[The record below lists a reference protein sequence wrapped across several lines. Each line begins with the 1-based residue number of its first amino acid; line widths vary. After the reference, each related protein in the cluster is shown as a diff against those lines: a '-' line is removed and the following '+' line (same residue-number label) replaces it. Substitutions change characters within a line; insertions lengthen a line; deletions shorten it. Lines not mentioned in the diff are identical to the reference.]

1 MIGPTEK
8 ATRASAGRDL
18 ARVAQ
23 ARATARTT
31 QDGADDRM
39 AGSRE
44 DARAWDEQQ
53 YRELFERAVEG
64 IFRTTASGRP
74 LAINSAGARLLGYD
88 SPSEMLV
95 QAIEGAG
102 PAWIDPDRRAE
113 LVERVRAAGAVS
125 DFEYEVHRRDGS
137 TAWLSI
143 HARAVWDPDVPELC
157 IEGQIVDVTRRRDAE
172 RVVVESQE
180 RYASLYEHML
190 EGVISC
196 RMLFDAAGQPTDWI
210 YLDVNAAFEELTGLA
225 DVTGKPV
232 TEVIPGI
239 RETNPELFEIFGR
252 VTRTG
257 LPEKFE
263 TYLPALERWFSVSA
277 SRPRPGHVAVIFENI
292 TERKRVDEELR
303 ESEQRYR
310 VVVDHLTEGVLVQD
324 AAGRI
329 TASNPAARGILGLTV
344 DELTG
349 QTLFDPE
356 LHDVWA
362 DGTLVRG
369 EHHPAAIA
377 RMTGQPVTGI
387 VMGVQHATDA
397 TRWLLVNAQPL
408 RDALGDELT
417 GVVVSFSD
425 VTQRERLAREREFL
439 AAIVEESADG
449 IVVTDADDRVT
460 YANPAF
466 LATIGRG
473 LTELVGTAMS
483 DVMLGVLD
491 PATIADVQRTI
502 AAGHRW
508 LGAIDRRVGAID
520 RRAGVADRRQTAAP
534 MHHVEVSVTPRRGPD
549 GAVSSY
555 VSVTRD
561 VTELRDAE
569 AELVL
574 EARVRAAMTES
585 LHDIPADATLEQA
598 AHGICD
604 QLVKL
609 PFIDMASIQVFLDAD
624 DVQIIALSAPDGYP
638 TKVGDHLPSTMAALM
653 QQRVAAGPWAGYAAE
668 DGVDEGW
675 VAGRAAAG
683 LRALA
688 YGPIG
693 HGDHVDGVLLIGTFD
708 EGFARTLVEKM
719 PAMVSFSATSS
730 ALLAERMHDM
740 RRAAELRGAITAVL
754 EGRLFHPVFQPIV
767 DLASGEVVGYEA
779 LTRFDSG
786 QRPDRALF
794 DAWSVGLGPDLELAT
809 LEVAVTAGKRLPPG
823 LWLDLNVSPSLLAD
837 PECVRQVLE
846 NADRPI
852 VIEITEHD
860 VIDDYAAVRDAVRGL
875 GRNVRLAVDDA
886 GAGVANFGHI
896 IDLHPDFVKLDISLV
911 RHVNADLG
919 RQAMVMGMRYFA
931 RSAGCRLIAEG
942 IETEDEAHTL
952 IALSVQFGQGYLFG
966 RPEPVEAW
974 ARKGTGDRKQT
985 RDAGLRPVAQGR
997 AGEELLDEDAKP

>member
-1 MIGPTEK
+1 MTVPTEK

-18 ARVAQ
+18 ARA
-23 ARATARTT
+23 ARARAAVRTT

-39 AGSRE
+39 AGGRE

-53 YRELFERAVEG
+53 YRDLFERAVEG

-74 LAINSAGARLLGYD
+74 LSINLAGARLLGYD
-88 SPSEMLV
+88 SPSAMLLG
-95 QAIEGAG
+95 AIDGAG

-137 TAWLSI
+137 MAWLSI

-157 IEGQIVDVTRRRDAE
+157 IEGLIVDVTRRHDAE
-172 RVVVESQE
+172 QALVESQE
-180 RYASLYEHML
+180 RYRSLYEHML
-190 EGVISC
+190 EGVTSC
-196 RMLFDAAGQPTDWI
+196 RLLFDAAGQPTDWI

-225 DVTGKPV
+225 DVTGKQV

-257 LPEKFE
+257 IPEKFE

-277 SRPRPGHVAVIFENI
+277 SRPRPGHFAVIFENI

-303 ESEQRYR
+303 AIEHRYR
-310 VVVDHLTEGVLVQD
+310 VVVDHLTEGVVVQD

-329 TASNPAARGILGLTV
+329 VASNPAAHAILGLTV

-349 QTLFDPE
+349 QTSFDPE
-356 LHDVWA
+356 LHDLWA

-369 EHHPAAIA
+369 EQRPSTIA
-377 RMTGQPVTGI
+377 RMTGQAVTGT
-387 VMGVQHATDA
+387 VMGVQHAADA

-425 VTQRERLAREREFL
+425 ITERERLAREREFL
-439 AAIVEESADG
+439 ASIVEESADG

-466 LATIGRG
+466 LATIGRE

-491 PATIADVQRTI
+491 PATIADVRRTI

-508 LGAIDRRVGAID
+508 LGAIDRRMGAID
-520 RRAGVADRRQTAAP
+520 RRVGAVDRRHAAAT
-534 MHHVEVSVTPRRGPD
+534 MHHVEVSVTPRRGLD

-569 AELVL
+569 AELAL
-574 EARVRAAMTES
+574 QAHVRAAMTES
-585 LHDIPADATLEQA
+585 LHNIPADATLEQA

-609 PFIDMASIQVFLDAD
+609 PFIDVATIQVFLAGG
-624 DVQIIALSAPDGYP
+624 DVQILAQSAPPGYP
-638 TKVGDHLPSTMAALM
+638 TMAGSYLPPARAAAV
-653 QQRVAAGPWAGYAAE
+653 RERSAAGPWARYAAADAA
-668 DGVDEGW
+668 DGGL
-675 VAGRAAAG
+675 RAAAIAVG
-683 LRALA
+683 LKALA
-688 YGPIG
+688 YGPISY
-693 HGDHVDGVLLIGTFD
+693 GDRVVGCLVLGTFD
-708 EGFARTLVEKM
+708 EDLARTVVEKM
-719 PAMVSFSATSS
+719 PGIVAFSTTSS
-730 ALLAERMHDM
+730 AVLAERMDAM
-740 RRAAELRGAITAVL
+740 RRGAELRRAITTVL
-754 EGRLFHPVFQPIV
+754 EGHSFHPVFQPII
-767 DLASGEVVGYEA
+767 DLASGGAVGYEA

-786 QRPDRALF
+786 QRPDRAF
-794 DAWSVGLGPDLELAT
+794 ADAWSVGLGPDLELAT
-809 LEVAVTAGKRLPPG
+809 LEAAVTAGRRLRSG
-823 LWLDLNVSPSLLAD
+823 LFLNLNTSARLLAD
-837 PECVRQVLE
+837 PERLRSVVGSAE
-846 NADRPI
+846 RPI
-852 VIEITEHD
+852 VIEITEHEL
-860 VIDDYAAVRDAVRGL
+860 IDDYAAVRDAVRAL
-875 GRNVRLAVDDA
+875 GHDVRLAVDDA
-886 GAGVANFGHI
+886 GAGAANFSHI
-896 IDLHPDFVKLDISLV
+896 IDLRPDFVKLDISLV
-911 RHVNADLG
+911 RHVDADLG

-931 RSAGCRLIAEG
+931 RTAGCRLIAEG
-942 IETEDEAHTL
+942 IETEDEAQTL
-952 IALSVQFGQGYLFG
+952 TALSVEFGQGYLFG
-966 RPEPVEAW
+966 RPEPAEAW
-974 ARKGTGDRKQT
+974 AGTGTDDRKQST
-985 RDAGLRPVAQGR
+985 DDGLGAVAQGP
-997 AGEELLDEDAKP
+997 AGD